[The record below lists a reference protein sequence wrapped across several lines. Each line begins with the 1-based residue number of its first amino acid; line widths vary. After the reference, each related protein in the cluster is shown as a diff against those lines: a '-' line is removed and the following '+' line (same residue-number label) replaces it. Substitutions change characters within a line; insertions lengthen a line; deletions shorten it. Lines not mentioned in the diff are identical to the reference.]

1 LRVLIWLAG
10 CAGFVYAIER
20 MGLWREA
27 AAFAV
32 LVAAFCWIVGAGCWA
47 ARIGRTRAR
56 PSGPSAAD
64 KAALEQMAESIARR
78 VREERAAK

>member
-32 LVAAFCWIVGAGCWA
+32 LVAAFCWIVGVGCWA
-47 ARIGRTRAR
+47 AMRGRTRSR
-56 PSGPSAAD
+56 TSGPSAAD
-64 KAALEQMAESIARR
+64 KAAYDLWVRSI
-78 VREERAAK
+78 REEAKKSEAAK